1 MFRGMEYVHAV
12 YQEKSIS
19 RAAERLCISQPSLS
33 ANIKRIEGK
42 VGYPLFD
49 RSTKPLSLTE
59 CGEKYIQSI
68 EKIMAVE
75 NEFADY
81 VNDWGELKTGRLVL
95 GGSSLFASWVLPGLI
110 GSFSVCYPKVHVE
123 LVEESTAELARLLQQ
138 GRIDMMLDNCKL
150 DPLLFD
156 HTIYREETLFLAV
169 PRQFPAAEQA
179 AAYILSKEMIET
191 GKWKEK
197 SVKPVPL
204 KFFTEAPFV
213 MLKPENDTRKRAVE
227 ILELGRNQPG
237 DFPGAGSAADLL
249 SRSLLRPGDSLCQ
262 RYADSRGSRPQ
273 RRGLFQ
279 AAGGQAQPE
288 PELLLESRKI
298 SDASHARILETNNHH
313 PYPPPKL
320 KREGC
325 ALPLSSVIYYLPWL
339 I

>member
-110 GSFSVCYPKVHVE
+110 GSFSACYPKVHVE

-156 HTIYREETLFLAV
+156 HAVYREETLFLAV
-169 PRQFPAAEQA
+169 P
-179 AAYILSKEMIET
+179 
-191 GKWKEK
+191 
-197 SVKPVPL
+197 
-204 KFFTEAPFV
+204 
-213 MLKPENDTRKRAVE
+213 
-227 ILELGRNQPG
+227 
-237 DFPGAGSAADLL
+237 
-249 SRSLLRPGDSLCQ
+249 
-262 RYADSRGSRPQ
+262 
-273 RRGLFQ
+273 
-279 AAGGQAQPE
+279 
-288 PELLLESRKI
+288 
-298 SDASHARILETNNHH
+298 
-313 PYPPPKL
+313 
-320 KREGC
+320 
-325 ALPLSSVIYYLPWL
+325 
-339 I
+339 

>member
-81 VNDWGELKTGRLVL
+81 VNDWGDLKTGSLVL

-110 GSFSVCYPKVHVE
+110 GRFSARYPKVHVE

-150 DPLLFD
+150 DPKLFD
-156 HTIYREETLFLAV
+156 HAVYREETLFLAV
-169 PRQFPAAEQA
+169 PYKFPAIREASPYIGLPGNDRDRRLEGRVREARPLGTLCPGALRHAEA
-179 AAYILSKEMIET
+179 
-191 GKWKEK
+191 
-197 SVKPVPL
+197 
-204 KFFTEAPFV
+204 
-213 MLKPENDTRKRAVE
+213 RKRYPQASR
-227 ILELGRNQPG
+227 RNPP
-237 DFPGAGSAADLL
+237 DC
-249 SRSLLRPGDSLCQ
+249 RH
-262 RYADSRGSRPQ
+262 
-273 RRGLFQ
+273 
-279 AAGGQAQPE
+279 
-288 PELLLESRKI
+288 
-298 SDASHARILETNNHH
+298 HA
-313 PYPPPKL
+313 
-320 KREGC
+320 
-325 ALPLSSVIYYLPWL
+325 
-339 I
+339 

>member
-1 MFRGMEYVHAV
+1 MFRGMEYVYAV

-81 VNDWGELKTGRLVL
+81 VNDWGDLKTGSLVL

-110 GSFSVCYPKVHVE
+110 GRFSARYPKVHVE

-150 DPLLFD
+150 DPKLFD
-156 HTIYREETLFLAV
+156 HAVYREETLFLAV
-169 PRQFPAAEQA
+169 PYKFPAIREASP
-179 AAYILSKEMIET
+179 YIVSREMIVT
-191 GKWKEK
+191 GGWKDE

-204 KFFTEAPFV
+204 ELFALEPFV

-227 ILELGRNQPG
+227 ILQTAGITPDISLELDQQLTSYHVVCSGLGIAFVSDTLIREVPARP
-237 DFPGAGSAADLL
+237 DVVYFKLPAARR
-249 SRSLLRPGDSLCQ
+249 SRSLRFYWKAG
-262 RYADSRGSRPQ
+262 RYRTRAMEEFLKLTTTTPTHPQ
-273 RRGLFQ
+273 
-279 AAGGQAQPE
+279 
-288 PELLLESRKI
+288 
-298 SDASHARILETNNHH
+298 N
-313 PYPPPKL
+313 
-320 KREGC
+320 
-325 ALPLSSVIYYLPWL
+325 
-339 I
+339 

>member
-1 MFRGMEYVHAV
+1 MFRGMEYVYAV

-59 CGEKYIQSI
+59 CGERYIRSVEQ
-68 EKIMAVE
+68 IMAIE
-75 NEFADY
+75 NEFSDY
-81 VNDWGELKTGRLVL
+81 VNDWGDLKTGNLVL

-110 GSFSVCYPKVHVE
+110 GRFSVRYPKVHVE
-123 LVEESTAELARLLQQ
+123 LIEESTAELARLLQQ
-138 GRIDMMLDNCKL
+138 GRIDMMLDNCRL
-150 DPLLFD
+150 DPRLFD
-156 HTIYREETLFLAV
+156 HAVYREETLFLAV

-227 ILELGRNQPG
+227 ILERAGISPEISLELDQQLTSYHVVCSGLGIAFG
-237 DFPGAGSAADLL
+237 
-249 SRSLLRPGDSLCQ
+249 Q
-262 RYADSRGSRPQ
+262 RYADPRGSRPQ

-279 AAGGQAQPE
+279 AAGRAGA
-288 PELLLESRKI
+288 
-298 SDASHARILETNNHH
+298 AGT
-313 PYPPPKL
+313 
-320 KREGC
+320 
-325 ALPLSSVIYYLPWL
+325 
-339 I
+339 